1 VFVIPVRI
9 RVLRLIVSIDG
20 ATMTGVLKEFHV
32 SFVPPIPKS
41 AIRIFADVKDD

>member
-1 VFVIPVRI
+1 
-9 RVLRLIVSIDG
+9 
-20 ATMTGVLKEFHV
+20 MTGVLKEFHV